1 MSTRFFTKAV
11 AGLGALALTFG
22 SSTAAHAGFGNIIR
36 EIERGQDIYEEHRE
50 GERRQEMHDASMEE
64 RQQRLQL
71 QAERERTA
79 NAVALQEA
87 ERRREMWNAMTPT
100 QRLEYMEQQEELAAQ
115 REESAMLF
123 TGMIAAAAIE
133 AFTQPSCIV
142 RRDRY
147 GDLVE
152 VC

>member
-142 RRDRY
+142 GRDRY